1 MNRLLIA
8 LAAAGT
14 ALTFAG
20 AASASLD
27 DKKATDLMGKAGCAA
42 CHKVDAKSVGPAYKD
57 VAKKYAGKPE
67 MVATL
72 AGKVRKGGSG
82 VWGPVPMAPTGPDKI
97 SDADLKELIEWIL
110 KR

>member
-1 MNRLLIA
+1 MKATSIA
-8 LAAAGT
+8 LAVAAL
-14 ALTFAG
+14 AFAG
-20 AASASLD
+20 SAAASLD
-27 DKKATDLMGKAGCAA
+27 DKKANDLMTKAGCAA
-42 CHKVDAKSVGPAYKD
+42 CHKVDGKSVGPAYKD

-72 AGKVRKGGSG
+72 AAKVRKGGAG

-97 SDADLKELIEWIL
+97 SDGDLKELIEWIL